1 MALTVSLT
9 QWVAAEP
16 PARSKRAGRAR
27 SSRCEALQGRTR
39 TRRRSAFA
47 QVGTSGKPGVGSSWC
62 WCSGRRTLRAR
73 AQADEAG
80 KADLGGSGAESVGSE
95 TSEEVRE
102 EETYKPASTS
112 WGMFERPNNISKAY
126 GGGKNIPFGGERQS
140 AEEIE
145 EKRKKTLAK
154 IQQYRKKRLALENS
168 GLEDDTLTK
177 AKEGIQRGKILMLKG
192 SLSEAKEEFQNA
204 LKLVSPSSS
213 IGGEAQLQLAICVD
227 SMGRYEEAK
236 EKYKKLTTHRDFTIS
251 RQAENFLFGF
261 DAQEMMKT
269 EKYKYDSNTYR
280 PYFDVVSTGE
290 WDTMYVNRGEE
301 DDVSISAIDKIIVSS
316 VFVFPVLLII
326 GLKFL

>member
-1 MALTVSLT
+1 M
-9 QWVAAEP
+9 
-16 PARSKRAGRAR
+16 
-27 SSRCEALQGRTR
+27 
-39 TRRRSAFA
+39 
-47 QVGTSGKPGVGSSWC
+47 
-62 WCSGRRTLRAR
+62 RAR

-251 RQAENFLFGF
+251 SKQR
-261 DAQEMMKT
+261 T
-269 EKYKYDSNTYR
+269 
-280 PYFDVVSTGE
+280 
-290 WDTMYVNRGEE
+290 
-301 DDVSISAIDKIIVSS
+301 SS
-316 VFVFPVLLII
+316 LASMPR
-326 GLKFL
+326 K